1 MKSYTLRPDTVTHT
15 ELQFMYSF
23 RFIESATN
31 ATTWQHG
38 MADAALAADVAVQ
51 VRRGGEE
58 GENIVQVLCRGC
70 VVACSAVACCSGIL
84 SRVLWRRNQ
93 PYILISTH
101 IRCSFLLPS
110 SSSAVVRRARTVHRI
125 HPLPPLLL
133 ARQYPMARAAAVPD
147 DGGALE

>member
-15 ELQFMYSF
+15 ELEFIYSF

-70 VVACSAVACCSGIL
+70 VECVVACSAVVCCSHVL

-93 PYILISTH
+93 PYILTYGVFPPP
-101 IRCSFLLPS
+101 FLLLS
-110 SSSAVVRRARTVHRI
+110 SSSAVR
-125 HPLPPLLL
+125 
-133 ARQYPMARAAAVPD
+133 
-147 DGGALE
+147 

>member
-15 ELQFMYSF
+15 ELEFMYSF

-58 GENIVQVLCRGC
+58 GENIVQVLSRGC
-70 VVACSAVACCSGIL
+70 VVACSAVVCCSNVVL
-84 SRVLWRRNQ
+84 SHMLWRRNQ
-93 PYILISTH
+93 PYILTYGVFPPP
-101 IRCSFLLPS
+101 FLLLS
-110 SSSAVVRRARTVHRI
+110 SSFPPPFLLFCSGATP
-125 HPLPPLLL
+125 HPQTSLRPLK
-133 ARQYPMARAAAVPD
+133 
-147 DGGALE
+147 